1 MTVTRQV
8 RPAAPSVAEIPPPAD
23 ARSLSTL
30 PRIDYVDAFIVT
42 GAGERS
48 PEHWVSAV
56 LREAPPRV
64 RRRLVLGWV
73 ALGLKLG
80 PPWSADR
87 VLGWSVQ
94 RSEPGFVLLAA
105 DSWLGFRGELLFRR
119 EPNGLL
125 FSTFVQQ
132 TNPAARA
139 LWAAIAPRHRRVV
152 RSLLS
157 RAGRRKPGPPGSGA
171 AVDGY
176 DRASGGAA

>member
-8 RPAAPSVAEIPPPAD
+8 RPAAPSVAEISLPAD

-80 PPWSADR
+80 PPWSADG

-105 DSWLGFRGELLFRR
+105 DSWLGFRVASWMSASIMSFLVAAVL
-119 EPNGLL
+119 
-125 FSTFVQQ
+125 TV
-132 TNPAARA
+132 PAAA
-139 LWAAIAPRHRRVV
+139 M
-152 RSLLS
+152 S
-157 RAGRRKPGPPGSGA
+157 RAGPTRVRAAGDQAGA
-171 AVDGY
+171 
-176 DRASGGAA
+176 